1 MEDSLTQLSRY
12 LQRQYPNLEICA
24 LIGSRARDAHQADS
38 DWDFAIQWPRDEL
51 DPWEALTRTEQLRQ
65 DLASWLSCSGEMID
79 LVELPSAG
87 LAIRAAVADEGVPL
101 KGDEDLPWFHF
112 LSRTW
117 RELEDYYWDDIYAA

>member
-1 MEDSLTQLSRY
+1 MTQLSRN
-12 LQRQYPNLEICA
+12 LQRQYPSLEICA
-24 LIGSRARDAHQADS
+24 LIGSRARNNHRADS
-38 DWDFAIQWPRDEL
+38 DWDFAIQWQRDEL

-65 DLASWLSCSGEMID
+65 DLAHWLSCSAEKID
-79 LVELPSAG
+79 LVELPGAG

-101 KGDEDLPWFHF
+101 KGGEDLPWFHF